1 MGFDFDFPGEVMAWV
16 LVPLGATAMGLAAEA
31 VDAHQT
37 GSQNRALS
45 LELFLAGLE
54 EPADQR
60 WVPGYFHFHSLKRH
74 DLTAIVK

>member
-1 MGFDFDFPGEVMAWV
+1 MAWV